1 MPPRRFDT
9 GESTITEPD
18 AEARARILSA
28 ESLAVGNP
36 TAWFERLYAEAVE
49 GEAIVPWDRGAP
61 HPLLV
66 EWTRQRDFD
75 GLARSALVVGS
86 GLGEDAELIA
96 SFGFEV
102 VAFDISGSAIAA
114 ARRRFPDSKVRYLTA
129 DLLDP
134 PARWRHAFELVIEI
148 FTVQAL
154 PAPYRDR
161 AIRNVAGFVGA
172 GGTLLVIAAG
182 RDEGDVVE
190 GPPWPLVRSEVDAFA
205 IDGLEAVDVE
215 DLRLP
220 DQPRARRWR
229 ATFRRPGPQ

>member
-1 MPPRRFDT
+1 MT
-9 GESTITEPD
+9 GRDP
-18 AEARARILSA
+18 EAQADILSA
-28 ESLAVGNP
+28 ESLAAGNP
-36 TAWFERLYAEAVE
+36 TAWFERLYAAAERGGAV
-49 GEAIVPWDRGAP
+49 VPWDRGAP

-66 EWTRQRDFD
+66 EWTRQRDLD
-75 GLARSALVVGS
+75 GQARSALVVGS

-102 VAFDISGSAIAA
+102 VAFDISGSAIEA

-129 DLLDP
+129 GLLDP
-134 PARWRHAFELVIEI
+134 PARWQHAFHLVIEI

-161 AIRNVAGFVGA
+161 AIRNIAGFVGA

-182 RDEGDVVE
+182 RDERDPVH
-190 GPPWPLVRSEVDAFA
+190 GPPWPLVRSEIDAFA

-220 DQPRARRWR
+220 DQPRASLARDIPP
-229 ATFRRPGPQ
+229 RRPVVAHRY

>member
-1 MPPRRFDT
+1 M
-9 GESTITEPD
+9 TEPD
-18 AEARARILSA
+18 PEAQARVLSG

-36 TAWFERLYAEAVE
+36 TAWFERLYAAAERGGAV
-49 GEAIVPWDRGAP
+49 VPWDRGAP
-61 HPLLV
+61 HPMLV
-66 EWTRQRDFD
+66 EWTRQRALD
-75 GLARSALVVGS
+75 GSARSALVVGS
-86 GLGEDAELIA
+86 GLGEDAELIV

-102 VAFDISGSAIAA
+102 VAFDISGSAIEA
-114 ARRRFPDSKVRYLTA
+114 ARRRFPDSTVRYLTA

-134 PARWRHAFELVIEI
+134 PARWRHAFDLVIEI

-172 GGTLLVIAAG
+172 GGTLLVIAAA
-182 RDEGDVVE
+182 RNEEDVVE

-205 IDGLEAVDVE
+205 IGGLEAVDIE

-220 DQPRARRWR
+220 DQPGARRWR
-229 ATFRRPGPQ
+229 ATFRRPGP